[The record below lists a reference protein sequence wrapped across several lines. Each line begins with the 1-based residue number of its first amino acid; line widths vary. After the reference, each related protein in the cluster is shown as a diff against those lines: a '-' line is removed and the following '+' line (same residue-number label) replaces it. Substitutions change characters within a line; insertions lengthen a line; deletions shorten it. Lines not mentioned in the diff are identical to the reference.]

1 MGGVLNRLA
10 GFIDGR
16 YVDRPA
22 CDAAFERMHRRD
34 AIGDRIHLILG
45 CLALIG
51 ICGPTSVGEIAVIPM
66 LVFFVVR
73 VVNTGPVWI
82 HGFGQP
88 AFLAVLGL
96 FGWLALTTA
105 WSPDP
110 GQGWMEL
117 ARMRWFLFL
126 PLLFPVIE
134 RRGVLAGVLAAGL
147 IGATVAQ
154 IASGF
159 EPFRGWFAFRHP
171 GRVSGWWQPVVAG
184 TIQVGALGF
193 FLPAAMAGRGWA
205 RWVGLVG
212 LTLAG
217 AGLIA
222 SGTRGA
228 WLAAVGLLAVAGV
241 LLWRGGSERTRR
253 SMLVAGGVLAVGVV
267 VAGFALRDGVMLRVD
282 QARDEIRLAMDGR
295 VDTPTGGRIA
305 AMRAGVDA
313 GLERPLRG
321 AGAGSFEAVMA
332 ERYPEGGDYL
342 RLAHAHSTP
351 VHLFAT
357 GGVPAVV
364 LGGLLMVVLIRN
376 AWRSTR
382 DAGALE
388 RGVPFALIGLAMAS
402 VFDVVLINSQV
413 AALVGALAA
422 LGPAYRPGMTDP
434 TSEDRAG

>member
-1 MGGVLNRLA
+1 MGGVLSSLA
-10 GFIDGR
+10 GIIDGR
-16 YVDRPA
+16 YIDRPA

-34 AIGDRIHLILG
+34 ALGDRIHLILG

-51 ICGPTSVGEIAVIPM
+51 ICGPTTVGEIAVIPL

-88 AFLAVLGL
+88 AFLAALGL

-105 WSPDP
+105 WSADP
-110 GQGWMEL
+110 RQGWEEL
-117 ARMRWFLFL
+117 ARMRWFLLL

-134 RRGVLAGVLAAGL
+134 RRGVLAGALAGGL
-147 IGATVAQ
+147 IAASVAQ
-154 IASGF
+154 LASGF

-171 GRVSGWWQPVVAG
+171 GRVTGWWQPVVAG
-184 TIQVGALGF
+184 TIQVGAIGF
-193 FLPAAMAGRGWA
+193 FLPAAMAGRGRA
-205 RWVGLVG
+205 RLVGLVG

-217 AGLIA
+217 VGLIA

-228 WLAAVGLLAVAGV
+228 WLAAIGLLAVSGV
-241 LLWRGGSERTRR
+241 LLWRGGSNRTRR

-267 VAGFALRDGVMLRVD
+267 AAGIVLRDGVMLRVD

-295 VDTPTGGRIA
+295 LDTPTGGRIA

-313 GLERPLRG
+313 GLEHPVRG
-321 AGAGSFEAVMA
+321 AGAGSFESVMA
-332 ERYPEGGDYL
+332 QRYPEGGDYL
-342 RLAHAHSTP
+342 GLAHAHSTP

-357 GGVPAVV
+357 GGAPAVV

-382 DAGALE
+382 DAEALE
-388 RGVPFALIGLAMAS
+388 RGVPFALIGLAIAS
-402 VFDVVLINSQV
+402 VFDVVLVNSPV
-413 AALVGALAA
+413 AALVEALAA
-422 LGPAYRPGMTDP
+422 LGPAYRPANLH
-434 TSEDRAG
+434 SQDRAG